1 MAGNIKG
8 ITIEFNG
15 DTTKLQKALRQ
26 VNDESKNI
34 AAELKRVDAALKFNP
49 GNVDLL
55 KQKQTL
61 LAKQIETTTQK
72 LDVLRDAQKKAA
84 DDPNIDKNSAEYRE
98 LEREILK
105 CENQLKRY
113 NKEQAKVTAA
123 LSPLGKMSA
132 TFKDIGTNLTKA
144 GEAMK
149 GFSKAGAAAVAT
161 IGALAYKGGQLA
173 DELNTLSKRYRISTA
188 DLQKYA
194 AAAGLVDVDV
204 DSIAKSHVKLEKSMM
219 AAAKGNKTNVEYFD
233 KLGVAITDANGE
245 LRSSDEVWQDVIA
258 SLGDVE
264 NETERDAIAMQLL
277 GKSASELN
285 PLIEDGGETYAAF
298 AETMQKYNLDFID
311 QETLDRANQ
320 FNDELDTMKGLA
332 QVAFGNLATQL
343 AAYLEPALA
352 KVVEWVGAL
361 AEWLSNLDPRILM
374 IIGIIGGLVAVLA
387 PLLIGLGKIAFA
399 ISSIMGLISVLG
411 PAIAGIGSTLL
422 PVIAIIGAIIVIG
435 VQLYKNWDTIKAKAI
450 ELWNKIKTTFANIK
464 ASIINAFQA
473 VKNTVTGIWNSIVST
488 ARSKFNAVKEAVTT
502 PINRAKEIIRTAFNT
517 IKNILSGNISLPHI
531 KLPHFSIVG
540 KFSLNPPSVPHLAV
554 NWYKTGGIF
563 SSPSVI
569 GVGEA
574 GSEAVIPL
582 EKLWSKMD
590 EIIGATGGPVINV
603 YASPGMDVDA
613 LAAAVEQRLVQLQKK
628 RQRAFNV

>member
-34 AAELKRVDAALKFNP
+34 AAELKRVEAALKFNP

-132 TFKDIGTNLTKA
+132 TFKDVGTNLTKA

-464 ASIINAFQA
+464 ASIINAFQT
-473 VKNTVTGIWNSIVST
+473 VKNTVTGIWNSILTT

-517 IKNILSGNISLPHI
+517 IKSILSGNISLPHI

-628 RQRAFNV
+628 RNRAFNV

>member
-34 AAELKRVDAALKFNP
+34 AAELKRVEAALKFNP

-132 TFKDIGTNLTKA
+132 TFKDVGTNLTKA

-149 GFSKAGAAAVAT
+149 GFSMAGAAAVAT

-194 AAAGLVDVDV
+194 AAADLVDIDV

-233 KLGVAITDANGE
+233 KLGVSITDANGE
-245 LRSSDEVWQDVIA
+245 LRASDEVWQDVIA

-352 KVVEWVGAL
+352 KVVEWVGKL

-374 IIGIIGGLVAVLA
+374 IIGIIGGLLAVLA
-387 PLLIGLGKIAFA
+387 PLLIGLGKISFA

-422 PVIAIIGAIIVIG
+422 PVIAIIGAIIVVGI
-435 VQLYKNWDTIKAKAI
+435 QLYKNWDAIKAKAI
-450 ELWNKIKTTFANIK
+450 ELWNGLKATFANIK
-464 ASIINAFQA
+464 QNVINAFQTI
-473 VKNTVTGIWNSIVST
+473 KNTVFGIWNSIVST
-488 ARSKFNAVKEAVTT
+488 ARARFEAVKTAVTQ
-502 PINRAKEIIRTAFNT
+502 PIQRAVEIIRNAFNT
-517 IKNILSGNISLPHI
+517 IKNVLSGKISLPHI
-531 KLPHFSIVG
+531 KLPHFKING
-540 KFSLNPPSVPHLAV
+540 KFSLNPPQVPHLDV
-554 NWYKTGGIF
+554 DWYKRGGIF
-563 SSPSVI
+563 ASGPQII
-569 GVGEA
+569 GVGES
-574 GSEAVIPL
+574 GPEAVIPL
-582 EKLWSKMD
+582 DKLWSKMD
-590 EIIGATGGPVINV
+590 AIAAGSGVVINV
-603 YASPGMDVDA
+603 YGSDNMSVGE
-613 LAAAVEQRLVQLQKK
+613 LAAEVERRIIQQQK
-628 RQRAFNV
+628 RRTQAWQ

>member
-34 AAELKRVDAALKFNP
+34 AAELKRVEAALKFNP

-132 TFKDIGTNLTKA
+132 TFKDVGTNLTKA

-464 ASIINAFQA
+464 ASIINAFQS
-473 VKNTVTGIWNSIVST
+473 VKNTVTGIWNSILTT

-502 PINRAKEIIRTAFNT
+502 PINRAKEIIRTAFNA

-540 KFSLNPPSVPHLAV
+540 KFSLNPPSVPHLDV

-628 RQRAFNV
+628 RNRAFNV